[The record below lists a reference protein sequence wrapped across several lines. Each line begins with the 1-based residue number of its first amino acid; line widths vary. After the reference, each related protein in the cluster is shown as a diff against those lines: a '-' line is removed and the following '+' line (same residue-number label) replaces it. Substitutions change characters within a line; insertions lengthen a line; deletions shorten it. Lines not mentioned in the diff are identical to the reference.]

1 MSNGEHILR
10 LATGRTVRSN
20 KVRNI
25 TTRWEDFV
33 ARLRDPK
40 VQPGERSYILPG
52 WCEGEI
58 RNEKNVKRTCL
69 ATIDIDDKDGSL
81 GLKVADLVSAVDLFL
96 NTSWAIYTTR
106 SYDGMN
112 ACCRLVI
119 PFAEDVPSHLHK
131 SMVDKVVS
139 ILPTEWRKA
148 VDGVSY
154 LPYQAS
160 FLPCV
165 KAKGDPFEF
174 FTGGEGFLLVGDIA
188 DGVGGASENTS
199 EDGGED
205 NHSLE
210 LVISNQPL
218 DISDEEVDSLLDQID
233 PCGLSYGLDEGIFGW
248 ANVIA
253 ALAHQYAGNK
263 AGLDKAIRWS
273 EKNTEKFNHAT
284 TVSKYRSLAR
294 GNKLS
299 PITMGSLIKH
309 VGGAEHS
316 SEERKI
322 ILDQLMAEAEDINDA
337 QDYFNL
343 TDKLRGIS
351 LNRLPEDARAM
362 IAGII
367 YSGSW
372 NGGRLTKAEIKRA
385 IRPNEVSGVTSNETL
400 LPNWAMGWCY
410 IEKMNKFY
418 HINSAYSIDKDAFNA
433 RFNRKV
439 ECREVGMF
447 ASTLATNHWNIPT
460 YADLMYWPGAGRVF
474 EHEDQTYLNRYS
486 PFALELR
493 APESAIDQEAIQFVE
508 NHFRNIISNDG
519 DRSVLLDWLSYV
531 YRNPGKRVNWSPVL
545 QGAQGI
551 GKTFI
556 NVMMTAL
563 MGRGNSTTLD
573 GSTISGTEYTE
584 WAEGKVLCVVEEVR
598 VSGSNKYEVMDRIK
612 PFITNS
618 IISIR
623 EKYRS
628 LREVP
633 NFTSYLFITNHKD
646 AIPIDKNDRRYAI
659 IYSDLQSKDGLMAVV
674 GEHDGGKT
682 YFNKL
687 FSIVKNHS
695 DLIGHWLKNRTYSD
709 SFNPEGHAPITGSRE
724 EALNLSSNSVDDALE
739 DLIDK
744 YQCDVINNI
753 IVDVTYLH
761 QLCQGEGDK
770 LPKINALKSSL
781 LVAGLSLIP
790 GKRMWIK
797 KLRRRH
803 IIWYRKD
810 TLKQSEIEE
819 VVEDFFDKND
829 GEPDYF

>member
-10 LATGRTVRSN
+10 LATGKTVRSN
-20 KVRNI
+20 RVKNI
-25 TTRWEDFV
+25 TMRWEDFV
-33 ARLRDPK
+33 TLLRDPK

-52 WCEGEI
+52 WCDGGI

-81 GLKVADLVSAVDLFL
+81 GLKVTDLVSAVDLFL

-119 PFAEDVPSHLHK
+119 PFAEDVPAHLHK

-174 FTGGEGFLLVGDIA
+174 FTGGSGFLLVGDI
-188 DGVGGASENTS
+188 VNEVIGASENTS
-199 EDGGED
+199 ED
-205 NHSLE
+205 NHLLE
-210 LVISNQPL
+210 LAISNQPR

-253 ALAHQYAGNK
+253 ALAHQYAGSE
-263 AGLDKAIRWS
+263 AGLNKAIRWS
-273 EKNTEKFNHAT
+273 KKNVEKFNHAT

-299 PITMGSLIKH
+299 PITMGSVINH
-309 VGGAEHS
+309 VDRAEHS
-316 SEERKI
+316 SEAWKP
-322 ILDQLMAEAEDINDA
+322 ILDQLMVEAEDINDT
-337 QDYFNL
+337 QDYCNL
-343 TDKLRGIS
+343 RDKLGRIS
-351 LNRLPEDARAM
+351 LNRLPEDARSM

-372 NGGRLTKAEIKRA
+372 NGGRLTKTEIKKA
-385 IRPNEVSGVTSNETL
+385 IRPNEKSGVISNETL
-400 LPNWAMGWCY
+400 LPDWAMGWCY
-410 IEKMNKFY
+410 IEKMNQFY
-418 HINSAYSIDKDAFNA
+418 HINSAHSITKDAFNA
-433 RFNRKV
+433 RFNRMI
-439 ECREVGMF
+439 ECRELGMH
-447 ASTLATNHWNIPT
+447 ASTLTTDYWGIPT

-474 EHEDQTYLNRYS
+474 EHKGQTYLNNYS
-486 PFALELR
+486 PCTLELR
-493 APESAIDQEAIQFVE
+493 APESTSDQEAIQFIE
-508 NHFRNIISNDG
+508 NHFKTIISNDG

-556 NVMMTAL
+556 SVMMTAL
-563 MGRGNSTTLD
+563 MGRGNSTTID
-573 GSTISGTEYTE
+573 GSTISGTEYNE
-584 WAEGKVLCVVEEVR
+584 WGEGKVLCVVEEVR

-618 IISIR
+618 IISIH

-628 LREVP
+628 VREVP

-659 IYSDLQSKDGLMAVV
+659 IYSGLQSKDDLMAVV

-687 FSIVKNHS
+687 FSIINNHS
-695 DLIGHWLKNRTYSD
+695 DLIGHWLKNRPYSD

-724 EALNLSSNSVDDALE
+724 EALNLSSNSVDDTLE

-744 YQCDVINNI
+744 YQCDVINSI
-753 IVDVTYLH
+753 IVDTTYLH

-770 LPKINALKSSL
+770 LPKMNALKSSL
-781 LVAGLSLIP
+781 LGMGLSLIP
-790 GKRMWIK
+790 GKRMWVK

-810 TLKQSEIEE
+810 TLKQSDVEK